1 MIIGRRVIH
10 WRRSKAGVTRM
21 ATVAAAVAKTAS
33 TLTPTS
39 LSSVPKIMMV
49 PTPLFTRV
57 QTGLGH
63 LVAQASKDTSKMT
76 RLVHVSHQAPFRWIP
91 LRSSSAAQAGAAVV
105 YGSNYGGGLLP
116 GDSYET
122 TVHVE
127 PHARLGLLTQG
138 SNRVYKQMRRTD
150 YNYDSVT
157 SSSPDR
163 PSCVT
168 TNYTVDADGLLV
180 VAPDPMTPFGDSALK
195 QKQFITLHPEG
206 NLCFIDWVAAGRL
219 AQAERWQQKTL
230 SSRTEFKF
238 MDQEQPTLI
247 DSVHLRDHQSTGMNW
262 STTQFNAY
270 ATLVL
275 HGEQLEQVKENCLAL
290 QTILASHFTS
300 TRSMLDDK
308 DTHTLSAD
316 LDEIPSRM
324 AGPVIMGVTPDA
336 GRQGTMVVRLAA
348 TANEDLYRVFHTC
361 LAPLAGVF
369 GHQFYHERIRA
380 VHSAAVPFGT
390 VKASKGKEEKI
401 IGRALVSPD
410 CVPISTTT
418 SPTTHWLA
426 HVLTDSSLPTGG
438 FAHSAG
444 LEAAAQ
450 LKIVKNVNDIEAYVH
465 ATVQSTLQLVTPT
478 LASVHEAVKYNQ
490 LDVRW
495 KVIHEELQALLVA
508 NGPACRA
515 SLDQGT
521 SLLRL
526 AKQWPD
532 ICLDRSFSATT
543 LQAHYAP
550 VFGVVTATAG
560 LSLDETRHL
569 LAYTTARDVVSTAV
583 RLNLLGPLASVPL
596 LARAHKAILEDD
608 TSMASSCA
616 PVLEALH
623 PLHDVLAVRL
633 FRT

>member
-1 MIIGRRVIH
+1 MILGRGELH
-10 WRRSKAGVTRM
+10 WRYAKAGVTRM
-21 ATVAAAVAKTAS
+21 ATVAAAVAKTA
-33 TLTPTS
+33 LTPPAPPPS
-39 LSSVPKIMMV
+39 LSSVPKMMMV

-63 LVAQASKDTSKMT
+63 LVAQASKDTSKIT
-76 RLVHVSHQAPFRWIP
+76 CLVNVSHQAPFRWIP
-91 LRSSSAAQAGAAVV
+91 LRSSAAAKAGAAVV

-122 TVHVE
+122 TIHVK

-163 PSCVT
+163 PSCIT
-168 TNYTVDADGLLV
+168 ANYTVDADGLLV

-195 QKQFITLHPEG
+195 QKQSITLHPDG

-219 AQAERWQQKTL
+219 AQAERWQQKSL

-238 MDQEQPTLI
+238 TDQEQPILI
-247 DSVHLRDHQSTGMNW
+247 DAIQLRDHQSTGMNW
-262 STTQFNAY
+262 SNTQFNAY

-275 HGEQLEQVKENCLAL
+275 HGERLEQVKENCLAL
-290 QTILASHFTS
+290 QTILASQFTS
-300 TRSMLDDK
+300 TRSMLDK

-324 AGPVIMGVTPDA
+324 AGPVVMGVTPDA
-336 GRQGTMVVRLAA
+336 GREGTMVVRLAA

-361 LAPLAGVF
+361 LAPLTGVF

-380 VHSAAVPFGT
+380 VHSAAVPFAT
-390 VKASKGKEEKI
+390 VKASEGENNIEKPS
-401 IGRALVSPD
+401 VSPD
-410 CVPISTTT
+410 CAPMRTTT
-418 SPTTHWLA
+418 SPTAHWLA

-450 LKIVKNVNDIEAYVH
+450 LKIVQNVDDIEAYVH

-478 LASVHEAVKYNQ
+478 LASVHEAVKCNQ

-495 KVIHEELQALLVA
+495 KDIHEELQAMLVA

-526 AKQWPD
+526 ARQWPD
-532 ICLDRSFSATT
+532 ISLDRSIFATT
-543 LQAHYAP
+543 PQAHYAP
-550 VFGVVTATAG
+550 VFGVVTATSG

-583 RLNLLGPLASVPL
+583 RLNLLGPLATRASGTYVLQQCIVNKHNLSSSDRNNHVTTGPL
-596 LARAHKAILEDD
+596 IPC
-608 TSMASSCA
+608 SS
-616 PVLEALH
+616 LW
-623 PLHDVLAVRL
+623 
-633 FRT
+633 